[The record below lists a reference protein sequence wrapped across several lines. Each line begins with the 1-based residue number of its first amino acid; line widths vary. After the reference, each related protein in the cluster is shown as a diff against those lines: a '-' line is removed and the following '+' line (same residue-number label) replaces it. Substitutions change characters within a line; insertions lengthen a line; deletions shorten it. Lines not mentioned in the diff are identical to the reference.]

1 MSLQETRFSERTSP
15 GPSIERRRVYR
26 TCLSLHSRAAPIARS
41 PFEGINGG
49 VREKRRERLKKDTER
64 EANLKG
70 EREREKVMKCMM
82 SFYTMTLQIDIFLNL
97 EFS

>member
-1 MSLQETRFSERTSP
+1 
-15 GPSIERRRVYR
+15 
-26 TCLSLHSRAAPIARS
+26 
-41 PFEGINGG
+41 